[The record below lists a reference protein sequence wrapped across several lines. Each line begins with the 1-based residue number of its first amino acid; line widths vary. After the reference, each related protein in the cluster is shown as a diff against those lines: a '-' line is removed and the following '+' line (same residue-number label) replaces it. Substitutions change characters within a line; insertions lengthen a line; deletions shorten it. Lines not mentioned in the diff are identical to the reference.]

1 MSNNLVQTISLK
13 DNGYSSGVKSAKQAL
28 QELGKQNGVVNN
40 SFQNTSKELNSAKKF
55 YSQLRGE
62 YEKLSEEA
70 KKGEFGQAMHRQL
83 ETTKK
88 DLQSLYEQ
96 TARTRKELQD
106 MQDQANKKVSGG
118 KGGFSFKQMGGD
130 MLDKFD
136 MGQLKNLG
144 GGKLAGAGAAVAAV
158 AGTVAVLGKAY
169 MECVKA
175 YIPFESSLS
184 NLQAITGVS
193 SKELENFKTKIK
205 ETGVDTSKAFTEV
218 ADAYTKV
225 GSAMPELL
233 KDADAL
239 DAVTRAAITLSKA
252 ARMDLDTAINSVT
265 GIMNQFGASASE
277 AERYVNVLAAGAK
290 EGSAGIEYL
299 AQALDKCGTSLA
311 TTNMSVEQGTALLEV
326 LAKKIP
332 DASTAGTNLRN
343 ILIKMSQAQDK
354 YNPKVV
360 GMTQALQNLQPK
372 IKDTAF
378 MVKMFGSENVN
389 AAITLAQAV
398 NTYDDLTKKVTGT
411 NEAFKQAGI
420 QTDNFESA
428 TKRLNTSWENL
439 KASFIDS
446 IKPLTKI
453 VNLLADAL
461 DKAAKANNIRTFMD
475 KFNYENGKS
484 DDYQK
489 KETREEQ
496 WAAWN
501 KRRGNLSAEIS
512 KIQNHLTE
520 AERKRDT
527 AKTGTDWWH
536 AKDQVERFTKSLK
549 EAKDNLDKEAKA
561 AYKFFYGDSKK
572 EVTQTTTETT
582 TTTDKTKKTKTKSP
596 KEIYDEKIADIEAR
610 LVNGYIK
617 EKKAIEEKI
626 AATQQYIVA
635 LQSIKKKTK
644 QDEQVLTSLKAQEK
658 ALEKS
663 LIKATD
669 EEIVSDALENYN
681 DTIKKLDRQRQN
693 GWITESEYQSQYIS
707 AIKSLCK
714 AYDKVTDMSDKLIKE
729 ISEKQKEIK
738 DFELK
743 QAQDKAI
750 TQYLSSYQDIER
762 IVNWDWETGKIPTTR
777 RPAANSNYKE
787 HETAFITL
795 AQKAKGIDYNSIIN
809 TPDYVPSKKDLKWL
823 NDYQAFLDEYKHIF
837 KKKGVYKEFGENDV
851 LGAAK
856 HAKKVNMVYDVQ
868 DIWRQLIEQGKD
880 PSPDAPF
887 EKLKKDLK
895 SVDFEF
901 EFNEEKFK
909 EQIIQFG
916 LQNSFPI
923 NVEPTRNSIYNF
935 RKKFADN
942 TTESKMLKQFE
953 DQYSND
959 IHRFLDYTNTWKFPS
974 ADLVFG
980 KGDESNYTITENPS
994 YFNVNDRANKFYHG
1008 KGRLNQNLMEEGV
1021 TQKMQEDLDKYLE
1034 KYRDVEKLYVEM
1046 RQQAEKFGNEG
1057 KFKVEEEAMTATLS
1071 DLEKEIAKLHN
1082 DIQDRL
1088 TFEIKIN
1095 GALDAT
1101 DALGGISNL
1110 GAELA
1115 SIPDT
1120 LDSIEESSNDA
1131 AAAFQYFGLIINT
1144 VQGIIEGIQLVM
1156 TVYKGLTDAF
1166 TASEMAKS
1174 VAMKADTAS
1183 QAEQAG
1189 VAEANIPAKAGE
1201 AAANK
1206 ALEASALDLAAANIF
1221 LAHSYIP
1228 FAGPAI
1234 AAGLTT
1240 GMMGTMTGVHATALS
1255 LTAMANGGI
1264 VGGNGTFSGDQT
1276 LIRANKGEMILNTQQ
1291 QANLF
1296 SLLDGVIGT
1305 NQGGGKVKFEISGDN
1320 LVGVLNNHN
1329 RMKAKVGNRL
1339 R

>member
-13 DNGYSSGVKSAKQAL
+13 DNGYSKGVNSAKQAL
-28 QELGKQNGVVNN
+28 EDLGRKNGVVNN

-62 YEKLSEEA
+62 YERLSDEA
-70 KKGEFGQAMHRQL
+70 KKGEFGRAMHAQI
-83 ETTKK
+83 TQTKK

-96 TARTRKELQD
+96 TARTKKELQD
-106 MQDQANKKVSGG
+106 MQEQANKKVGGG
-118 KGGFSFKQMGGD
+118 KGGFLSGG
-130 MLDKFD
+130 L
-136 MGQLKNLG
+136 GQLKNLG
-144 GGKLAGAGAAVAAV
+144 GGLKMSAGSAAAGALGVVAA
-158 AGTVAVLGKAY
+158 AGVEELIRATKLT
-169 MECVKA
+169 ME
-175 YIPFESSLS
+175 YESALS
-184 NLQAITGVS
+184 NLKAITGVAGKDFDTF
-193 SKELENFKTKIK
+193 KEKI
-205 ETGVDTSKAFTEV
+205 EATGFATSKSFEEV
-218 ADAYTKV
+218 TDAYTKV

-233 KDADAL
+233 KTPDAL

-252 ARMDLDTAINSVT
+252 SRMDLDSAINSLT
-265 GIMNQFGASASE
+265 GIMNQFGASASQ
-277 AERYVNVLAAGAK
+277 ANRYINALAAGAK
-290 EGSAGIEYL
+290 EGSAGIQYL
-299 AQALDKCGTSLA
+299 ATAMDKCGTSLA
-311 TTNMSVEQGTALLEV
+311 TTNLGIEQGTALIEV

-343 ILIKMSQAQDK
+343 ILLKMSQAQDK
-354 YNPKVV
+354 FNPKVV
-360 GMTQALQNLQPK
+360 GMEQALKNLQPK
-372 IKDTAF
+372 IKDTTF

-389 AAITLAQAV
+389 AAITLAQNVDKYTELAQ
-398 NTYDDLTKKVTGT
+398 KVTGT
-411 NEAFKQAGI
+411 NEAFKQAGT
-420 QTDNFESA
+420 QTDNLQSA
-428 TKRLNTSWENL
+428 MKRLSTNWDNYIVSINKSTGPL
-439 KASFIDS
+439 MKA
-446 IKPLTKI
+446 
-453 VNLLADAL
+453 VNLLAKMVEYVAYL
-461 DKAAKANNIRTFMD
+461 NR
-475 KFNYENGKS
+475 
-484 DDYQK
+484 Q
-489 KETREEQ
+489 
-496 WAAWN
+496 
-501 KRRGNLSAEIS
+501 RGLGSEAINEIS
-512 KIQNHLTE
+512 KKYGGTTDYQEKATRQKQKNAYNQRMKALKDEFNLRFKQMKAYEKGMNDASRGKIVQAQQRTLY
-520 AERKRDT
+520 T
-527 AKTGTDWWH
+527 ANKLVVD
-536 AKDQVERFTKSLK
+536 ALYKEIEKSRQSGK
-549 EAKDNLDKEAKA
+549 E
-561 AYKFFYGDSKK
+561 YFYG
-572 EVTQTTTETT
+572 VNNTPTATTTSGN
-582 TTTDKTKKTKTKSP
+582 TTTDTSKTKSP
-596 KEIYDEKIADIEAR
+596 KQIYDEKISQIESQLA
-610 LVNGYIK
+610 IK
-617 EKKAIEEKI
+617 LIDEKKAVEEKM
-626 AATQQYIVA
+626 AAIKQYVA
-635 LQSIKKKTK
+635 
-644 QDEQVLTSLKAQEK
+644 
-658 ALEKS
+658 ALSANEKS
-663 LIKATD
+663 TKKNKNLIESLSAKYKGLKERLTILEEQENDAKAIEQADKDYTLT
-669 EEIVSDALENYN
+669 IARLNRAREN
-681 DTIKKLDRQRQN
+681 K
-693 GWITESEYQSQYIS
+693 WISESEYQSQYIT
-707 AIKSLCK
+707 AIKNLIK
-714 AYDKVTDMSDKLIKE
+714 GYEKVTDMSDDMIKV
-729 ISEKQKEIK
+729 IGEKQKEIK

-762 IVNWDWETGKIPTTR
+762 IVNRDWQSGKIPTTR
-777 RPAANSNYKE
+777 SPAANSNYKE

-795 AQKAKGIDYNSIIN
+795 AQKAKGINYNRIIN
-809 TPDYVPSKKDLKWL
+809 TPGYVPSKKDLKWL

-856 HAKKVNMVYDVQ
+856 HAKMVNMVYDAQ
-868 DIWRQLIEQGKD
+868 DIWRQLIEQGKV
-880 PSPDAPF
+880 PSPDAAF

-923 NVEPTRNSIYNF
+923 NVEPTRSSIYNF

-942 TTESKMLKQFE
+942 TAESKMLKQFE

-1174 VAMKADTAS
+1174 VVMKADTAS

-1189 VAEANIPAKAGE
+1189 VAKANIPAKAGE

-1264 VGGNGTFSGDQT
+1264 VGDGTFSGDQT

-1320 LVGVLNNHN
+1320 LVGFLNNHN